1 MAQHA
6 ALIGQKRDFL
16 FRRERRSF
24 RQVEMNA
31 QREAVPASFI
41 FGKRIANRIPVGKDA
56 DSGERSAVECFERGI
71 RNGPRQTEIIRR
83 DGKLPHTDHGRAP
96 SFAKTVYLYTSST
109 FAYPAKRSP
118 VLGSAS
124 VFTITVSATPDRS
137 FSRTRVSLVH
147 PFGVRY

>member
-16 FRRERRSF
+16 FRRECRSF

-31 QREAVPASFI
+31 QGEAIPAFFI
-41 FGKRIANRIPVGKDA
+41 FGKRVASRVPVGKDA
-56 DSGERSAVECFERGI
+56 DSGERSAVECFERSI

-83 DGKLPHTDHGRAP
+83 DGKFPHTDHGRAP

-109 FAYPAKRSP
+109 FTYPAKISP

-124 VFTITVSATPDRS
+124 VFTMIVSTSPARS
-137 FSRTRVSLVH
+137 FSRTRVSLFH